1 MIITEEK
8 NVLENFTHTQ
18 LLQLANSGLGFTVDA
33 KRFTHTQLLQLSN
46 AASSSS
52 AQITILN
59 HSNFTHT
66 QLLQLGN
73 AGGGNIILA

>member
-18 LLQLANSGLGFTVDA
+18 LLQL
-33 KRFTHTQLLQLSN
+33 
-46 AASSSS
+46 
-52 AQITILN
+52 
-59 HSNFTHT
+59 
-66 QLLQLGN
+66 GN